1 MVDMVRAGAP
11 ALATSEVPVTG
22 PRPAPEQAPSVLP
35 TGLPVDRVLAF
46 FDVDD
51 AEHRAGKVATFQVLA
66 LLGLA
71 VSEVH
76 PEIWVSS
83 IL

>member
-35 TGLPVDRVLAF
+35 IGLRVDRVLAF

-51 AEHRAGKVATFQVLA
+51 AEASARVRMRPIAAR
-66 LLGLA
+66 
-71 VSEVH
+71 VSGRRGRDSPAH
-76 PEIWVSS
+76 CVSRET
-83 IL
+83 